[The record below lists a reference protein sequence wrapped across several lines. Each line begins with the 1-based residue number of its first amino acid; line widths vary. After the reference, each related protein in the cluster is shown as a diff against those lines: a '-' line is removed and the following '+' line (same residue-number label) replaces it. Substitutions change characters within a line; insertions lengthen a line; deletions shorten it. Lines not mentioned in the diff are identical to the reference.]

1 MRIIVELELS
11 SPYHLTDKEIEKD
24 IRKSEDEIGYSY
36 DYTIKSIEVKRDF
49 IVTCRK
55 CKFWFP
61 SGEWGHYCENGKDY
75 TLEKGICSLDNIERR
90 EDFYCSNGEV
100 N

>member
-1 MRIIVELELS
+1 MLKDEHYSREEII
-11 SPYHLTDKEIEKD
+11 TEIEHELK
-24 IRKSEDEIGYSY
+24 RN
-36 DYTIKSIEVKRDF
+36 SI
-49 IVTCRK
+49 ITCRK

-75 TLEKGICSLDNIERR
+75 TLEKGICSLDNIGRR